1 MFTTHCSG
9 CNQLFGGE
17 NKRLRCTKC
26 MWISYCSKLCQEKD
40 WKRHKL
46 ICAMIVKNFDSP
58 SIAREKFVKGELLKK
73 HPAADSEKIEHVTEV
88 LSKAL
93 KKDEKAK
100 INYEFHLQKYGEYH
114 EKTIQAKEKYKQ
126 AYDAVIEAEK
136 QEQIDVILA
145 NLPFSSNPELRAI
158 TTREQLV
165 ELLSFANFEK
175 CRKGLDDFDLLENAL
190 AQMKLAKETGG
201 PAARTQTK
209 PEETGV
215 AKPEETGGPAA
226 RTPKKP
232 EETGDHY
239 QFCHKKGP
247 TKHCSKCKQA
257 FYCDKECQGKD
268 WKKHKKT
275 CKADAK

>member
-1 MFTTHCSG
+1 
-9 CNQLFGGE
+9 
-17 NKRLRCTKC
+17 
-26 MWISYCSKLCQEKD
+26 
-40 WKRHKL
+40 
-46 ICAMIVKNFDSP
+46 MIVKNFDSP

-201 PAARTQTK
+201 PAART
-209 PEETGV
+209 
-215 AKPEETGGPAA
+215 
-226 RTPKKP
+226 PKKP